1 MDRADACAYTSC
13 GHPVGTALVFVV
25 FVLCG
30 LSSAL
35 TNRSMDPMLTEIAR
49 DFSVPVTTAALLSS
63 AYAFP
68 YAFSQPILG
77 PIGDFYGKSLVLR
90 VCLWLLTLCLLGC
103 YFAPNF
109 SSLLTFRLVGGIAA
123 GGIMPV
129 TMAMIGDRFEPA
141 RRQLAIGRFLMA
153 GLTGMVFG
161 ASIAGF
167 MAVTIGW
174 RSFLLFVASFA
185 FTAAVG
191 ATILLRET
199 RAKAGT
205 HIRLSDAVNGYGR
218 VFANPKSYLC
228 FGTVFM
234 EGVVFY
240 GVTPYIGELL
250 ETAGLGGPKE
260 AGFVLGAFGIGGIC
274 YSLSLHITLRL
285 MRRATMMAA
294 GGVMAASG
302 LIGVAMGLPW
312 GLQACLF
319 AVSGLGFI
327 MLHNSVQAEVAEL
340 APSARASS
348 FSMHSFAFFL
358 GQAIGPIIVGV
369 MLHAFGRG
377 VLVVNGAVLAITGI
391 VVSRLFRRYR
401 TASGSF
407 A

>member
-1 MDRADACAYTSC
+1 
-13 GHPVGTALVFVV
+13 
-25 FVLCG
+25 
-30 LSSAL
+30 
-35 TNRSMDPMLTEIAR
+35 MLTEIAR

-90 VCLWLLTLCLLGC
+90 VCLWLLTFCLLGC
-103 YFAPNF
+103 YFAPSF
-109 SSLLTFRLVGGIAA
+109 SSLLTFRLIGGIAA

-167 MAVTIGW
+167 MAVTVGW
-174 RSFLLFVASFA
+174 RSFLLLVACFA
-185 FTAAVG
+185 GTAALG
-191 ATILLRET
+191 ATILLREAG
-199 RAKAGT
+199 AKAGT
-205 HIRLSDAVNGYGR
+205 HIRMSDALNGYGR
-218 VFANPKSYLC
+218 VFSNPKSYLC

-234 EGVVFY
+234 EGIVFY

-250 ETAGLGGPKE
+250 ETAGLGSPKE

-285 MRRATMMAA
+285 MRRATMMAT

-302 LIGVAMGLPW
+302 LIGVALGLPW
-312 GLQACLF
+312 FVQAVLF
-319 AVSGLGFI
+319 AVSGLGFM

-358 GQAIGPIIVGV
+358 GQAIGPILVGF
-369 MLHAFGRG
+369 MLHSFGRG
-377 VLVVNGAVLAITGI
+377 VIVLNAAILALTGI
-391 VVSRLFRRYR
+391 IVARLFRRCR